1 MSRWKRPPRGQS
13 ICGCT
18 PFTRF
23 TSSVTTTR
31 TWSSWARPSGLPS
44 RSATADGWRRRHRN
58 PRLRIGSPASTSR
71 RARATKRFGW
81 GGAPGLFS
89 RAFLAWYLIELGE
102 FEQARQV
109 LDEGFEMLSTVD
121 QPFSR
126 VLLQWSR
133 GLYQFRRGE
142 FDSAASILA
151 ETLELSRTA
160 EVLTMHAMVA
170 ALLGQALIAT
180 GRAADAFEVLSD
192 AVGRETYRFGGKYVW
207 THLYLAYADARYQ
220 QGETGAGHGELRHA
234 LNLAESCG
242 EIVHYAY
249 GLKLLGD
256 FRATEAEPG

>member
-1 MSRWKRPPRGQS
+1 MRYFLSK
-13 ICGCT
+13 
-18 PFTRF
+18 
-23 TSSVTTTR
+23 SV
-31 TWSSWARPSGLPS
+31 P
-44 RSATADGWRRRHRN
+44 
-58 PRLRIGSPASTSR
+58 
-71 RARATKRFGW
+71 
-81 GGAPGLFS
+81 
-89 RAFLAWYLIELGE
+89 
-102 FEQARQV
+102 
-109 LDEGFEMLSTVD
+109 
-121 QPFSR
+121 PFSR

-220 QGETGAGHGELRHA
+220 QGDPEALQDAGHRDRH
-234 LNLAESCG
+234 
-242 EIVHYAY
+242 
-249 GLKLLGD
+249 D
-256 FRATEAEPG
+256 FRGNHEEQGGRQVERRPGPQRQPRPPAIDHRAGKQGGH